1 MKKKILALLL
11 SALML
16 MVLVAGC
23 GEEPAAESADPG
35 ATTGGESTDG
45 EIVELTWYMVGNGQP
60 ENYDAWKANLDAY
73 LEEKIGVHLNVHVV
87 GWGDWDGRRSTIVS
101 TNEPYD
107 IIFTNLGTFSN
118 DVKIGA
124 FADITEVVQSAS
136 PELYSLI
143 DEDYWRAVS
152 IDGKIYGVPTLKD
165 VSVTQYF
172 VWDAAM
178 AEKYDPDYQSLNT
191 LESLTD
197 TLAAIKE
204 GENVTPFILHREGLS
219 AVTMDYDAMGTGLP
233 PIGVNYNDE
242 TATVVSVFE
251 QEDVMS
257 MLTTLHEWYQAG
269 IINADA
275 ATLAE
280 APMYRTCYVAQ
291 GWPYAAVTTWSPNM
305 GVEATAVQ
313 WGNTYLSND
322 TVQGSVSCISA
333 SCAHPDKALQLLE
346 LVNTDSYVRDAL
358 FYGLE
363 GENFEYVEA
372 EDGSQRVHKL
382 NNDWPM
388 AGYTQGSFFNVTML
402 DDTDYNQYDE
412 VAALNEAAI
421 ISPLLGFVFDTSSL
435 SNELSSCMEIWQ
447 RYKSELLTGTM
458 DPATG
463 VPEMMEE
470 LRAAGFD
477 ELVAEAQ
484 TQIDAFMAGQ
494 AA

>member
-1 MKKKILALLL
+1 
-11 SALML
+11 
-16 MVLVAGC
+16 
-23 GEEPAAESADPG
+23 
-35 ATTGGESTDG
+35 
-45 EIVELTWYMVGNGQP
+45 
-60 ENYDAWKANLDAY
+60 
-73 LEEKIGVHLNVHVV
+73 
-87 GWGDWDGRRSTIVS
+87 
-101 TNEPYD
+101 
-107 IIFTNLGTFSN
+107 
-118 DVKIGA
+118 
-124 FADITEVVQSAS
+124 
-136 PELYSLI
+136 
-143 DEDYWRAVS
+143 
-152 IDGKIYGVPTLKD
+152 
-165 VSVTQYF
+165 
-172 VWDAAM
+172 
-178 AEKYDPDYQSLNT
+178 
-191 LESLTD
+191 
-197 TLAAIKE
+197 
-204 GENVTPFILHREGLS
+204 
-219 AVTMDYDAMGTGLP
+219 
-233 PIGVNYNDE
+233 
-242 TATVVSVFE
+242 
-251 QEDVMS
+251 
-257 MLTTLHEWYQAG
+257 
-269 IINADA
+269 
-275 ATLAE
+275 
-280 APMYRTCYVAQ
+280 
-291 GWPYAAVTTWSPNM
+291 M
-305 GVEATAVQ
+305 GVDATAVQ

-412 VAALNEAAI
+412 VAALNDAAI
-421 ISPLLGFVFDTSSL
+421 VSPLLGFVFDTSSL

-447 RYKSELLTGTM
+447 RYKAELLTGTM

-484 TQIDAFMAGQ
+484 AQIDAFMAGQ

>member
-1 MKKKILALLL
+1 
-11 SALML
+11 
-16 MVLVAGC
+16 
-23 GEEPAAESADPG
+23 
-35 ATTGGESTDG
+35 
-45 EIVELTWYMVGNGQP
+45 
-60 ENYDAWKANLDAY
+60 
-73 LEEKIGVHLNVHVV
+73 
-87 GWGDWDGRRSTIVS
+87 
-101 TNEPYD
+101 
-107 IIFTNLGTFSN
+107 
-118 DVKIGA
+118 
-124 FADITEVVQSAS
+124 
-136 PELYSLI
+136 
-143 DEDYWRAVS
+143 
-152 IDGKIYGVPTLKD
+152 
-165 VSVTQYF
+165 
-172 VWDAAM
+172 
-178 AEKYDPDYQSLNT
+178 
-191 LESLTD
+191 
-197 TLAAIKE
+197 
-204 GENVTPFILHREGLS
+204 
-219 AVTMDYDAMGTGLP
+219 MDYDAMGTGLP

-257 MLTTLHEWYQAG
+257 MLTTLHEWYEAG

-280 APMYRTCYVAQ
+280 APQYRTCYVAQ
-291 GWPYAAVTTWSPNM
+291 GWPYAAVTTWAPNM
-305 GVEATAVQ
+305 GVDATAVQ

-333 SCAHPDKALQLLE
+333 SSAHPDKALQLLE

-358 FYGLE
+358 YYGLE

-372 EDGSQRVHKL
+372 EDGTQRVHKL

-412 VAALNEAAI
+412 VAALNEAAVV
-421 ISPLLGFVFDTSSL
+421 SPLLGFVFDTSSL

-463 VPEMMEE
+463 VPQMMEE

-477 ELVAEAQ
+477 ELMTEAQ
-484 TQIDAFMAGQ
+484 VQIDAFMASNG
-494 AA
+494 

>member
-23 GEEPAAESADPG
+23 GEEPAAESTAP
-35 ATTGGESTDG
+35 GGETDDG

-73 LEEKIGVHLNVHVV
+73 LEEKIGVHLNVNVV

-197 TLAAIKE
+197 ILTAIKD
-204 GENVTPFILHREGLS
+204 GENVTPFILNRDGLS

-233 PIGVNYNDE
+233 PIGVNYN
-242 TATVVSVFE
+242 AMPRS
-251 QEDVMS
+251 S
-257 MLTTLHEWYQAG
+257 PCSSRKTT
-269 IINADA
+269 
-275 ATLAE
+275 
-280 APMYRTCYVAQ
+280 
-291 GWPYAAVTTWSPNM
+291 
-305 GVEATAVQ
+305 
-313 WGNTYLSND
+313 
-322 TVQGSVSCISA
+322 
-333 SCAHPDKALQLLE
+333 
-346 LVNTDSYVRDAL
+346 
-358 FYGLE
+358 
-363 GENFEYVEA
+363 
-372 EDGSQRVHKL
+372 
-382 NNDWPM
+382 
-388 AGYTQGSFFNVTML
+388 
-402 DDTDYNQYDE
+402 
-412 VAALNEAAI
+412 
-421 ISPLLGFVFDTSSL
+421 
-435 SNELSSCMEIWQ
+435 
-447 RYKSELLTGTM
+447 
-458 DPATG
+458 
-463 VPEMMEE
+463 
-470 LRAAGFD
+470 
-477 ELVAEAQ
+477 
-484 TQIDAFMAGQ
+484 
-494 AA
+494 

>member
-45 EIVELTWYMVGNGQP
+45 EIVELTWYMVGNGMP

-73 LEEKIGVHLNVHVV
+73 LEEKIGVHLNVNVV

-107 IIFTNLGTFSN
+107 IMFTNLGTFSS

-124 FADITEVVQSAS
+124 FEDITELVQSVT
-136 PELYSLI
+136 PDLYSAV

-172 VWDAAM
+172 VWDKAL
-178 AEKYDPDYQSLNT
+178 AEKYNPDYESLNT
-191 LESLTD
+191 LESLTE
-197 TLAAIKE
+197 TLTAMKD
-204 GENVTPFILHREGLS
+204 GENISPFILSREGLS

-242 TATVVSVFE
+242 SATVVSVFE

-257 MLTTLHEWYQAG
+257 KLSTLHEWYEAG

-280 APMYRTCYVAQ
+280 APQYRACFVAQ
-291 GWPYAAVTTWSPNM
+291 GWPYAAVTTWGPNM
-305 GVEATAVQ
+305 GVDATAVQ

-322 TVQGSVSCISA
+322 TVQGSVSCIANS
-333 SCAHPDKALQLLE
+333 SAHPDKALQLLE

-363 GENFEYVEA
+363 GDNFDYVEA
-372 EDGSQRVHKL
+372 EDGTQRVHKN

-412 VAALNEAAI
+412 VAALNDAAI
-421 ISPLLGFVFDTSSL
+421 VSPLLGFVFDTSSL

-484 TQIDAFMAGQ
+484 AQIDAFMAGQ

>member
-23 GEEPAAESADPG
+23 GEEPAAESAAP
-35 ATTGGESTDG
+35 GGETDDG

-124 FADITEVVQSAS
+124 FADITEIVQTAS
-136 PELYSLI
+136 PELYELI

-172 VWDAAM
+172 VWDKAL
-178 AEKYDPDYQSLNT
+178 AEKYDPNYESLNT

-280 APMYRTCYVAQ
+280 APQYRACFVAQ
-291 GWPYAAVTTWSPNM
+291 GWPYAAVTTWGPNM

-372 EDGSQRVHKL
+372 EDGTQRVHKL

-412 VAALNEAAI
+412 VAALNDAAI

-447 RYKSELLTGTM
+447 RYKAELLTGTM